1 MAISIPCIWMRGGTS
16 KGGCFLL
23 SDLASDVTAQNLQLT
38 KIYGGNDPSGREID
52 GMGAGTSTTSKAVIV
67 AKRLGEHNAV
77 DYTFAQVDTTT
88 ELVDRKGNCGNMSST
103 VGPFAIEI
111 GLIDNVTEPIT
122 QVRIFNTNTQKTI
135 VSHVP
140 VQNGKVLYQGDYA
153 ISGVPGTAAKIQ
165 LDFLEPAGSVT
176 KKLLPTGNVIDVVDI
191 PEYGRFEIS
200 IVDAANPLVFV
211 RASDLGLKGNELP
224 AQIDGNPELL
234 KKMLAI
240 REVASVLAGIAKDV
254 EQAKGIPAVPKFCF
268 IAPPSDYKTV
278 EGVSIKQGEIDLL
291 GRMLSMGKLHPTYAI
306 TGGVCTGVAAKI
318 PGTLVNQV
326 IGNAASHDEIRIGHC
341 GGTLAVGAQTRITA
355 DGVQAVCGTVYRT
368 ARVLMRGEVYLE
380 E

>member
-23 SDLASDVTAQNLQLT
+23 SDLACDVTAQNLQLT
-38 KIYGGNDPSGREID
+38 KIYGGNDPSGREIN
-52 GMGAGTSTTSKAVIV
+52 GMGGGTSTTSKAVIV
-67 AKRLGEHNAV
+67 AKRPGELNAV

-103 VGPFAIEI
+103 VGPFAIEM

-140 VQNGKVLYQGDYA
+140 VKNGKVLYQGDYS

-240 REVASVLAGIAKDV
+240 REAASVLAGIAKDV
-254 EQAKGIPAVPKFCF
+254 EQAKSIPAVPKFCF
-268 IAPPSDYKTV
+268 IAPPADYKTV
-278 EGVSIKQGEIDLL
+278 EGISIKQGEIDLL

-318 PGTLVNQV
+318 PGTLVNQIV
-326 IGNAASHDEIRIGHC
+326 GDAASHDEIRIGHC
-341 GGTLAVGAQTRITA
+341 GGTLAVGAQTRVTA
-355 DGVQAVCGTVYRT
+355 YGVQAVCGTVYRT
-368 ARVLMRGEVYLE
+368 ARILMRGEVYLDD
-380 E
+380 